1 MEMLAVDI
9 FVWNTSLY
17 VFLLLKAMRYLYNL
31 MHLKC
36 YKYRKAYINDILQLD
51 DVRLSQFLPARSP
64 SVSSL
69 FSSMLLLKF

>member
-9 FVWNTSLY
+9 SVWNTSLY
-17 VFLLLKAMRYLYNL
+17 VFLLLKAMWYLYNL

-51 DVRLSQFLPARSP
+51 DVRLS
-64 SVSSL
+64 
-69 FSSMLLLKF
+69 